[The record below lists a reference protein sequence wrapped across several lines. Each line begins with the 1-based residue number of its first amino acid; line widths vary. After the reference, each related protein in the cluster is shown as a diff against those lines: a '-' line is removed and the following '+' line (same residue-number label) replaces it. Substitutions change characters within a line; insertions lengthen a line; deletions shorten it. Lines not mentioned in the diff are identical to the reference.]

1 MKTKRRRSRTSKAAN
16 ERSVPDPR
24 PFTPAEEAFFAA
36 GTQELEV
43 SPAESFDDLDVGYEP
58 KPSLISRFFARL
70 QAG

>member
-1 MKTKRRRSRTSKAAN
+1 M
-16 ERSVPDPR
+16 PDAR

-43 SPAESFDDLDVGYEP
+43 SPAESFEDLDVGER
-58 KPSLISRFFARL
+58 KPSLLSRFFARL